1 MWESNRD
8 FADLTKRGVWYAVLY
23 NALAVVAVAISVS
36 KFGLNPL
43 PSIQGMSDLVSFSV
57 LLAFIFTT
65 WGELVML
72 FYHLFQQARRIQLE
86 QARQEALE
94 QGLERGLEQGLE
106 RGLEQGL
113 EQGLERGLEQGLER
127 GRQEVLQRF
136 DQAFAGDKDAM
147 EKRDQ
152 IFNGITETEK

>member
-23 NALAVVAVAISVS
+23 NALAIVAIAISVS

-43 PSIQGMSDLVSFSV
+43 PSIQGMSDLVSFLV

-86 QARQEALE
+86 QARQEL
-94 QGLERGLEQGLE
+94 
-106 RGLEQGL
+106 
-113 EQGLERGLEQGLER
+113 
-127 GRQEVLQRF
+127 RQELLQRF
-136 DQAFAGDKDAM
+136 DQVFADDKDAM

>member
-23 NALAVVAVAISVS
+23 NALAIVAIAISVS

-43 PSIQGMSDLVSFSV
+43 PSIQGMSDLVSFLV

-86 QARQEALE
+86 QARQ
-94 QGLERGLEQGLE
+94 
-106 RGLEQGL
+106 QGL
-113 EQGLERGLEQGLER
+113 EQ

-136 DQAFAGDKDAM
+136 DQVFADDKDAM

-152 IFNGITETEK
+152 IFNGITETQK

>member
-23 NALAVVAVAISVS
+23 NALAIVAIAISVS

-43 PSIQGMSDLVSFSV
+43 PSIQGMSDLVSFLV

-86 QARQEALE
+86 QARQ
-94 QGLERGLEQGLE
+94 Q
-106 RGLEQGL
+106 GLEQGL
-113 EQGLERGLEQGLER
+113 EQA
-127 GRQEVLQRF
+127 RQEGLQRF

-147 EKRDQ
+147 KKRDQ